1 MSGSVTTGQEAAFLS
16 RLRKLPTAAIS
27 DALDREGIPGA
38 LEGLVPLSDEF
49 RAAGP
54 AFTVQYAPVDSAGG
68 TVGDFL
74 DEVPPGVVI
83 VIDNDGRRDVTVWGG
98 IMTEVASARGVA
110 GTVINGVCRDVSA
123 SLAHRYPL
131 FSRGR
136 FMRTGKDRV
145 RLVAVGGQLTIA
157 GVNIR
162 PGVIVCADA
171 DGVVAVPEA
180 SAERIAGVA
189 ERIEQ
194 VESQIVAGVRAGSTL
209 RQARE
214 RFGYHDLQRKR
225 P

>member
-1 MSGSVTTGQEAAFLS
+1 VIGSVTTGQEAAVVG

-38 LEGLVPLSDEF
+38 LEGLAPLSNDF

-54 AFTVQYAPVDSAGG
+54 AFTIRYGQVDCAGG

-74 DEVPPGVVI
+74 DEVPPGAVI

-98 IMTEVASARGVA
+98 IMTEVASLRGVA

-123 SLAHRYPL
+123 SLARGYPL

-145 RLVAVGGQLTIA
+145 RLVSVGKQLTIS
-157 GVNIR
+157 GIDIR
-162 PGVIVCADA
+162 PGDIMCADA
-171 DGVVAVPEA
+171 DGVVAVPPDCA
-180 SAERIAGVA
+180 QHIAGVA

-194 VESQIVAGVRAGSTL
+194 AESQIVAAVRAGSTL
-209 RQARE
+209 RDARA
-214 RFGYHDLQRKR
+214 RFGYHNLQRGR
-225 P
+225 S

>member
-1 MSGSVTTGQEAAFLS
+1 VTGSVTTGPEAAVVD
-16 RLRKLPTAAIS
+16 RLRRLPTAAIS

-38 LEGLVPLSDEF
+38 LQGLAPLSNDF

-54 AFTVQYAPVDSAGG
+54 AFTIRYAPADSAGG

-74 DEVPPGVVI
+74 DEVPPGAVI

-98 IMTEVASARGVA
+98 IMTEVASLRGVA

-123 SLAHRYPL
+123 SLARGYPL

-145 RLVAVGGQLTIA
+145 RLASVGKQLTIS
-157 GVNIR
+157 GIDIR
-162 PGVIVCADA
+162 PGAIVCADA
-171 DGVVAVPEA
+171 DGVVAVPPDCA
-180 SAERIAGVA
+180 PHIADAA

-194 VESQIVAGVRAGSTL
+194 AESQIVAAVRAGSTL
-209 RQARE
+209 REARA
-214 RFGYHDLQRKR
+214 RFGYHNLQRGR
-225 P
+225 S

>member
-1 MSGSVTTGQEAAFLS
+1 MSGSVTTGQEAAVLS

-27 DALDREGIPGA
+27 DALDRDGMPGA
-38 LEGLVPLSDEF
+38 LEGLVPLSDRF

-74 DEVPPGVVI
+74 DEVPPGAVI
-83 VIDNDGRRDVTVWGG
+83 VIDNEGRPDVTVWGG
-98 IMTEVASARGVA
+98 IMTEVALARGVA
-110 GTVINGVCRDVSA
+110 GTVINGVCRDVSV

-145 RLVAVGGQLTIA
+145 RLVAVGCQLTIA
-157 GVNIR
+157 GVDICR
-162 PGVIVCADA
+162 GVIVCADA

-180 SAERIAGVA
+180 CAERIAGVA

-194 VESQIVAGVRAGSTL
+194 VESAIVAGVRAGSTL

-214 RFGYHDLQRKR
+214 RFGYHDLQRRR